1 MGVWCSVIE
10 SCELTI
16 MSEEKVKEDPVKLHK
31 DGNTLYELDKYE
43 EAKENFIRAS
53 ELYQK
58 ANNFFD
64 AASMLYKAG
73 ECDYMLKDY
82 ETALEYFLE
91 SADLSFDKG
100 FDRFGVSALEYAR
113 DCYNV
118 LKNKQKVKE
127 MKKKIKEVKAKL
139 EKSF

>member
-1 MGVWCSVIE
+1 
-10 SCELTI
+10 

-31 DGNTLYELDKYE
+31 DGYTLYELGKYE
-43 EAKENFIRAS
+43 DAKENFLRSS

-64 AASMLYKAG
+64 ATSMLYKAG
-73 ECDYMLKDY
+73 ECAYMLEDY
-82 ETALEYFLE
+82 ETALEHFMK

-113 DCYNV
+113 DCYKA
-118 LKNKQKVKE
+118 LENKKKVE
-127 MKKKIKEVKAKL
+127 EIEKKIKEVKAKL
-139 EKSF
+139 AESF

>member
-1 MGVWCSVIE
+1 
-10 SCELTI
+10 

-31 DGNTLYELDKYE
+31 DGYTLYELGKYE
-43 EAKENFIRAS
+43 DAKENFLRSS

-64 AASMLYKAG
+64 ATSMLYKAG
-73 ECDYMLKDY
+73 ECAYMLEDY
-82 ETALEYFLE
+82 ETALEHFMK

-113 DCYNV
+113 DCYKA
-118 LKNKQKVKE
+118 LKNREKVKE
-127 MKKKIKEVKAKL
+127 MEKKIKEVKEKL
-139 EKSF
+139 AESF